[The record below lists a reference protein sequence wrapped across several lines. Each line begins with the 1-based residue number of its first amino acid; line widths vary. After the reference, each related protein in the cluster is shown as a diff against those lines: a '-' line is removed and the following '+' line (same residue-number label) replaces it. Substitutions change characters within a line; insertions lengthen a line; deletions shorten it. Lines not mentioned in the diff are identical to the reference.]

1 MIPDLHTPFVC
12 SMSGVVADEDDA
24 VIDAPKGDVLGTLPV
39 GWSRVTVE
47 RRLENTRWDDI
58 QQAKNT
64 LVQMTLAN
72 VPEEHR
78 GEAEPMITLQVDAQ
92 FAALENMTDRYV
104 TITEVLYVAPPED
117 DAELAK
123 EWFNIRQTLGLSI
136 PDDGD
141 DEDENAPSE
150 AT

>member
-1 MIPDLHTPFVC
+1 MIPDLNTPFVC

-24 VIDAPKGDVLGTLPV
+24 VHDAPKGDALGTLPV

-58 QQAKNT
+58 QQAKNS

-72 VPEEHR
+72 IPEEHR
-78 GEAEPMITLQVDAQ
+78 EAAESMVALQVDAQ
-92 FAALENMTDRYV
+92 FAALESATDRYV

-117 DAELAK
+117 DVELAK
-123 EWFNIRQTLGLSI
+123 EWFAIRQTLGLSI
-136 PDDGD
+136 PDAEDGD
-141 DEDENAPSE
+141 DTSTE

>member
-1 MIPDLHTPFVC
+1 MLPDLNTPFVC

-24 VIDAPKGDVLGTLPV
+24 VHDAPKGDVLGTLPV

-47 RRLENTRWDDI
+47 RRLENARWDDI
-58 QQAKNT
+58 QQAKTT

-78 GEAEPMITLQVDAQ
+78 GEAEPMIAMQVDAQ
-92 FAALENMTDRYV
+92 FAALEAATDRYV

-123 EWFNIRQTLGLSI
+123 EWFAIRQTLGLSI
-136 PDDGD
+136 PDAEED
-141 DEDENAPSE
+141 DDATASE